1 MTVRVGT
8 AAWAIPGTWR
18 AHFPE
23 EGTQLI
29 RYAARLPVA
38 EINSSFHRHHKV
50 ATYARWAASVGPDFR
65 FAVKLPKTI
74 THGARLHEADDDLR
88 RFAAEVAG
96 LGEKLGVI
104 LVQLPPSLAFEPDI
118 ACAFFRQLHSLIPAQ
133 VACEPRHPS
142 WFADEAET
150 LLIDH
155 HVARV
160 AADPATVPA
169 AARPGGWD
177 GLAYFRLHGAP
188 RIYWSSYDDSA
199 VKGHARAARR
209 ALDRAADVWV
219 IYDNTASGAATGNAL
234 LLRHLLRSGG
244 AGS

>member
-1 MTVRVGT
+1 
-8 AAWAIPGTWR
+8 
-18 AHFPE
+18 
-23 EGTQLI
+23 LI

-38 EINSSFHRHHKV
+38 EINSSFHRHHNI

-74 THGARLHEADDDLR
+74 THGARPHEAGDDLC
-88 RFAAEVAG
+88 RFAGEVAG

-118 ACAFFRQLHSLIPAQ
+118 ARAFFRQLRSLVPAQ

-155 HVARV
+155 HIARV
-160 AADPATVPA
+160 AADPAAVPA

-188 RIYWSSYDDSA
+188 RIYWSSYEDTA
-199 VKGHARAARR
+199 VEGHASAARR
-209 ALDRAADVWV
+209 ALDRAQDAWV

-234 LLRHLLRSGG
+234 LLRDLLGSEGG
-244 AGS
+244 AS